1 VEFYKSISFK
11 QEERRVMIARE
22 RVNQSVVLLYFL
34 GLAGSMLWIQQLSIS
49 QMVSSSTIMKV
60 RPSRISIPLINQSNE
75 MAEAGRL
82 NQQFIELHKQGK
94 YSEALPLA
102 KKILAIKEKLLS
114 PEDPDVANSLNNLSA
129 LYYEQGKEAQAE
141 PLLRHAL
148 AIQEKAL
155 GPDHPHV
162 AISLNNLATLHYK
175 QGNYAQAEPLFR
187 RALAIREKALGLD
200 HPKVADSLNRLAML
214 YQKQGK
220 EAQAEPLFRR
230 AQEIKRRN

>member
-1 VEFYKSISFK
+1 VEFYKPISFK
-11 QEERRVMIARE
+11 QEERRVMIVRQ
-22 RVNQSVVLLYFL
+22 RINQSIVLLYVL
-34 GLAGSMLWIQQLSIS
+34 GLAGSMLWMQQLSIS
-49 QMVSSSTIMKV
+49 QTVSSSIMKV
-60 RPSRISIPLINQSNE
+60 RPSRISIPLMNQSNE

-82 NQQFIELHKQGK
+82 NQQFIELHRQGK
-94 YSEALPLA
+94 YSEALPVA
-102 KKILAIKEKLLS
+102 EKILAIKKKLLGS
-114 PEDPDVANSLNNLSA
+114 NDPDVANSLNNLSA
-129 LYYEQGKEAQAE
+129 LYYEQGKDAQAE

-148 AIQEKAL
+148 TIQEKAL

-200 HPKVADSLNRLAML
+200 HPKVAESLSRLAML

-220 EAQAEPLFRR
+220 DAQAEPLFRR
-230 AQEIKRRN
+230 AEESKRRH